1 MLFRPGF
8 AAALLAAVVLLPAP
22 ADAAKVQ
29 FSDLL
34 RSKFRTAEK
43 VEPELDAGRKAKVI
57 VVLRE
62 RADTETGDRS
72 LDPASRL
79 NRKKTLAK
87 TLQDAVLSRSLGVAA
102 PAEEVRRKVRRFET
116 VPLIALEADTAEL
129 ESLARNPDVVAVQA
143 DELVPLAL
151 DTSTSN
157 IGATALFAENQKGSG
172 HAVAVLDTGVQVN
185 HPFFASRI
193 VGQACFSG
201 GGSTTNTLCPNGQ
214 TRQYGPGAGAACTT
228 SGSCFHGT
236 HVAGI
241 AVGSNPNN
249 TTPKAG
255 VAPAASLV
263 AVQVFTAS
271 GSSVGAWWSD
281 IIGGMEWVNTQN
293 QTGGFGSV
301 KVASVNLSLGGGLY
315 SSNCDAS
322 LPAMKTIVD
331 TLRANGVA
339 TVIAAGN
346 DGVVGQ
352 VSAPGCIS
360 TAVTVS
366 SSTSADAR
374 SSFSNVGALTDL
386 YAPGSSIY
394 ASVLNSG
401 YGYASGT
408 SMAAPHVA
416 GAFALIRSGAP
427 TATVSQIETA
437 LKTTGKP
444 ITASSYT
451 FQRIRVDLAAAA
463 LASSGT
469 TPPPPPPPPEP
480 TPVVMSVGPATGWS
494 VVLDRRNRISST
506 RKTYTVTATGGT
518 TTFTVAPTSGTLPNW
533 LTVSPATGTARSTAT
548 AVNVAI
554 NQTNAKRLA
563 RGTYTV
569 VLGFT
574 PGAGATGGTTRTITF
589 TRQ

>member
-1 MLFRPGF
+1 MHLRPGF
-8 AAALLAAVVLLPAP
+8 AAALLAAVFLLPTP

-29 FSDLL
+29 LSDLL

-57 VVLRE
+57 LVLRE
-62 RADTETGDRS
+62 RADAEANDRRV
-72 LDPASRL
+72 DPATRL
-79 NRKKTLAK
+79 TRKKNLAK
-87 TLQDAVLSRSLGVAA
+87 LVQDAVLARSLGVTAS
-102 PAEEVRRKVRRFET
+102 AEEARRKVRRFESL
-116 VPLIALEADTAEL
+116 PLIGLEADAAEL

-143 DELVPLAL
+143 DEFVPLAL

-157 IGATALFAENQKGSG
+157 IGATALFANDQKGSG

-214 TRQYGPGAGAACTT
+214 TRQYGPGAAAACST

-241 AVGSNPNN
+241 ALGSNPNN

-293 QTGGFGSV
+293 QSNAFGGT

-322 LPAMKTIVD
+322 LPAVKTIVD

-416 GAFALIRSGAP
+416 GAFALLRSGAP

-444 ITASSYT
+444 IVASSYT

-463 LASSGT
+463 LGSSGT
-469 TPPPPPPPPEP
+469 TPPPPPPEP
-480 TPVVMSVGPATGWS
+480 TPVVMSVGPADGWS
-494 VVLDRRNRISST
+494 VTLNRKNRVSST

-518 TTFTVAPTSGTLPNW
+518 TTFGVAPTTGTLPNW
-533 LTVSPATGTARSTAT
+533 LIVSPATGTARSTAT
-548 AVNVAI
+548 AVNVTI
-554 NQTNAKRLA
+554 NQTNARRLA

-569 VLGFT
+569 TLGFT
-574 PGAGATGGTTRTITF
+574 PGAGATGATTRTVVF